1 MSMKRL
7 VRNLLSLVVVIAVA
21 AVVLLYQK
29 GYLQP
34 KPSYPDGSYVIGFYN
49 LENLFDTLDDP
60 RINDAAFLPDGENQW
75 TPDKYQKKLH
85 NMASAIKAMADYNGQ
100 YHAIL
105 GVAEVENIGA
115 LTDLLAQPELQDS
128 GYKGILE
135 EGGDGRGIDVG
146 LIYRPDVFEVQ
157 ETKSIPYDF
166 DNSRIDFY
174 MTREEQRAFSTRDV
188 LMVRDL
194 LQGEMFAVYVAH
206 LPSRVND
213 KPADLRNRGAEI
225 IYNDAMALQ
234 KKYPGIKIVVMGDM
248 NDDPTDESMT
258 DYLMGKESIEGLT
271 DKDFFN
277 PFLSMLKA
285 GYGSMEYRGQWQ
297 IFDQILVNAALAEA
311 PEGGFRIQK
320 IEADKFYGKV
330 FNAPFLTQQ
339 DGRYAGTPYRT
350 FSGGEFINGY
360 SDHYPTFI
368 VVSR

>member
-1 MSMKRL
+1 MSMKRII
-7 VRNLLSLVVVIAVA
+7 RSLLSLVIVVALGSL
-21 AVVLLYQK
+21 VLFAIRSFAQA
-29 GYLQP
+29 

-60 RINDAAFLPDGENQW
+60 RINDAAFLPDGENNW

-85 NMASAIKAMADYNGQ
+85 NMAAAIKAMADYNGM

-115 LTDLLAQPELQDS
+115 LNDLLAQLELQDS

-146 LIYRPDVFEVQ
+146 LIYRPDVFQVQ
-157 ETKSIPYDF
+157 QVKSIPYNFRD
-166 DNSRIDFY
+166 SRIDFY
-174 MTREEQRAFSTRDV
+174 MTREEQQAFSTRDV
-188 LMVRDL
+188 LMVRGL
-194 LQGEMFAVYVAH
+194 LQGEPFAVYVAH

-248 NDDPTDESMT
+248 NDDPTDQSMT
-258 DYLMGKESIEGLT
+258 DFLMGKESPEGLT

-297 IFDQILVNAALAEA
+297 IFDQILVNSTLANA
-311 PEGGFRIQK
+311 PQGGFQIQK
-320 IEADKFYGKV
+320 IEAGKYYGKV
-330 FNAPFLTQQ
+330 FKADFLTQQ

-350 FSGGEFINGY
+350 FSNGEFINGY

>member
-1 MSMKRL
+1 MKRL
-7 VRNLLSLVVVIAVA
+7 VKSLLSLVIVIALGSL
-21 AVVLLYQK
+21 VLFVIRGFAQNMR
-29 GYLQP
+29 P
-34 KPSYPDGSYVIGFYN
+34 ANYPDGSYVIGFYN
-49 LENLFDTLDDP
+49 LENLFDAVDDP
-60 RINDAAFLPDGENQW
+60 RINDAQFLPDGENKW
-75 TPDKYQKKLH
+75 TEDKYQKKLH
-85 NMASAIKAMADYNGQ
+85 NMAAAIKAMADYNGQ

-105 GVAEVENIGA
+105 GVAEVENEGA
-115 LTDLLAQPELQDS
+115 LNDLLAQPELKDS

-146 LIYRPDVFEVQ
+146 LIYRPDVFQVQ
-157 ETKSIPYDF
+157 QVKSIPYNFRD
-166 DNSRIDFY
+166 SRIDFY

-188 LMVRDL
+188 LMVRGL
-194 LQGEMFAVYVAH
+194 LLGEPFAVYVAH

-225 IYNDAMALQ
+225 IYNDAMDLQ

-258 DYLMGKESIEGLT
+258 DFLMGRESIEGLKDT
-271 DKDFFN
+271 DFFN

-297 IFDQILVNAALAEA
+297 IFDQILVNSALANA
-311 PEGGFRIQK
+311 PQGGFKIQK
-320 IEADKFYGKV
+320 IEAGKYYGKV
-330 FNAPFLTQQ
+330 FNADFLTQQ

-350 FSGGEFINGY
+350 FSNGEFINGY